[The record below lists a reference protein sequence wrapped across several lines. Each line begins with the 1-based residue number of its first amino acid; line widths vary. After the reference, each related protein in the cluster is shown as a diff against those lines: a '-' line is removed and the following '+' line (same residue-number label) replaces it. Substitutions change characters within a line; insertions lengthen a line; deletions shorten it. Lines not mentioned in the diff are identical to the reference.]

1 MGEES
6 GVRLLIIMLK
16 TYFKQ
21 ALALFRQNRLFSTLY
36 VAGTGLAIAMTVVM
50 AVVYY
55 VKLAPVYPEVNRGN
69 TLYLTS
75 ASFHSDKERMTTQ
88 FRLSFQAVQEWMYP
102 LKNVEEV
109 SAIVDY
115 GMENST
121 YIQPADLS
129 GDFNVAVKLVDP
141 AFFRIYSF
149 RFLEGNPFT
158 DSDLESGIHTAVI
171 SDDLARRLFGT
182 TKDVVGRSFSLDYV
196 NYRVCG
202 VVRGASYL
210 TSQSYAQVY
219 LPYSVDENY
228 KEPST
233 DQFPYCGKF
242 SVTFLVRDEAQADA
256 LRAEIKDLTRRV
268 NLQYK
273 DQWQMELW
281 KQPTSHW
288 LSVFQS
294 YPSDAGFNPWKTAGY
309 LIVVVLVLLL
319 VPALNLSGLIA
330 SRMESRLAEMGV
342 RKSFGAGRNILL
354 SQVMWEN
361 FFLTLAGGLLGLVLA
376 WIVVYL
382 GREWIFTLL
391 DRWSEAVPQGV
402 DAYVSGE
409 MLFAPAVFGI
419 AFLLCLVLNLL
430 SALLPAW
437 LSLRK
442 PIVYSLYEKR

>member
-1 MGEES
+1 
-6 GVRLLIIMLK
+6 MLK

-36 VAGTGLAIAMTVVM
+36 IAGTGLAIAMTVVM

-69 TLYLTS
+69 TLYLTH
-75 ASFHSDKERMTTQ
+75 ASFHSDKERMTYQ
-88 FRLSFQAVQEWMYP
+88 SGLSFQALQEWMYP
-102 LKNVEEV
+102 LKNVVEV

-115 GMENST
+115 GMDNST

-158 DSDLESGIHTAVI
+158 DSDLESCIHTAVI

-210 TSQSYAQVY
+210 TTKSYAQVY
-219 LPYSVDENY
+219 LPYSVDEDY
-228 KEPST
+228 KEPDT
-233 DQFPYCGKF
+233 DQFPYCGKY
-242 SVTFLVRDEAQADA
+242 SVTFLVKDEAQADA
-256 LRAEIKDLTRRV
+256 LRAEIADLTRRL

-273 DQWQMELW
+273 DQWHLELW

-294 YPSDAGFNPWKTAGY
+294 YPSDASFNPWKTAGY

-391 DRWSEAVPQGV
+391 DQWSEAVPQGV

-409 MLFAPAVFGI
+409 MLFAPAVFAI
-419 AFLLCLVLNLL
+419 AFLLCLALNLL

-437 LSLRK
+437 MSLRK

>member
-1 MGEES
+1 
-6 GVRLLIIMLK
+6 MLK

-88 FRLSFQAVQEWMYP
+88 FRLSFQALQEWMYP
-102 LKNVEEV
+102 LKNVVEV

-233 DQFPYCGKF
+233 AQFPYCGKF

-437 LSLRK
+437 MSLRK